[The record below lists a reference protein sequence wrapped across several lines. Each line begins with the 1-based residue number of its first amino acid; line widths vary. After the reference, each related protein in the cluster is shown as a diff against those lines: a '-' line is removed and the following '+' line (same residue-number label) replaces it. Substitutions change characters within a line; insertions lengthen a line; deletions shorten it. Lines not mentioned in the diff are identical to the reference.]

1 MMAIFS
7 IEVFL
12 SFNYS
17 RNSMKK
23 IALVSAA
30 VLMMGSSIAI
40 AQNKPQAVVAVETAP
55 GVLKVAEGVQF
66 QGKFKSVDQKTRE
79 VVIVGPNGNEFK
91 TILGNEVK
99 NFNQIKVGDI
109 VTLTHVEI
117 LVADIKKP
125 SKVDIR
131 ERVETEKAVTAK
143 LGDKPA
149 AAIERQVAI
158 VADVTAV
165 DEKKGTLTVRGA
177 TRTLDIKVKDPKVL
191 KGVKVGTQI
200 EAVVT
205 EIIAI
210 EVSAPKK

>member
-1 MMAIFS
+1 MS
-7 IEVFL
+7 NNYL
-12 SFNYS
+12 SDF
-17 RNSMKK
+17 MKK

-125 SKVDIR
+125 SKVEIR

-200 EAVVT
+200 EAMVT

>member
-1 MMAIFS
+1 MMAKFS

-17 RNSMKK
+17 RNYMKK
-23 IALVSAA
+23 IALVSAV

-40 AQNKPQAVVAVETAP
+40 AQNKPQAVVAVEAAP
-55 GVLKVAEGVQF
+55 GVLKVAEGVQV
-66 QGKFKSVDQKTRE
+66 QGKFKSVDQKTRQ
-79 VVIVGPNGNEFK
+79 VVIVGLNGNEFK
-91 TILGNEVK
+91 TTLGNEVK

-117 LVADIKKP
+117 FVADIKKP
-125 SKVDIR
+125 SKVEIR

-191 KGVKVGTQI
+191 KGIKVGTQI
-200 EAVVT
+200 ETVVT

>member
-1 MMAIFS
+1 
-7 IEVFL
+7 
-12 SFNYS
+12 
-17 RNSMKK
+17 MKK

-30 VLMMGSSIAI
+30 VLMMGTSAVM

-66 QGKFKSVDQKTRE
+66 QGKFKSVDPKTRQ

-91 TILGNEVK
+91 TVLGDEVK

-125 SKVDIR
+125 SKVEIR
-131 ERVETEKAVTAK
+131 ERIETEKAARAK

-149 AAIERQVAI
+149 AAIERQVTV

-165 DEKKGTLTVRGA
+165 DDKKGTITLRGA
-177 TRTLDIKVKDPKVL
+177 TRTLDLKVKDPKVL
-191 KGVKVGTQI
+191 KGVKVGTQV
-200 EAVVT
+200 EATVT

-210 EVSAPKK
+210 EVTAPKK

>member
-17 RNSMKK
+17 RNYMKK

-30 VLMMGSSIAI
+30 VLMIGSNIAI

-55 GVLKVAEGVQF
+55 GVLKVAEGVQL
-66 QGKFKSVDQKTRE
+66 QGKFTSVDQKTRQ

-91 TILGNEVK
+91 TTLGNEVK

-125 SKVDIR
+125 SKVEVR

-149 AAIERQVAI
+149 AAIERKLSI
-158 VADVTAV
+158 VADVTAI

-191 KGVKVGTQI
+191 KGIKVGTQI
-200 EAVVT
+200 ETVVT

>member
-17 RNSMKK
+17 RDFMKK

-66 QGKFKSVDQKTRE
+66 QGKFKSVDQKTRQ

-91 TILGNEVK
+91 TTLGNEVK

-125 SKVDIR
+125 SKVEVR
-131 ERVETEKAVTAK
+131 ERIETEKAVTAK

-200 EAVVT
+200 EAMVT

>member
-1 MMAIFS
+1 
-7 IEVFL
+7 
-12 SFNYS
+12 
-17 RNSMKK
+17 MKK

-40 AQNKPQAVVAVETAP
+40 AQNKPQAVVAVEAAP
-55 GVLKVAEGVQF
+55 GVLKVAEGVQV
-66 QGKFKSVDQKTRE
+66 QGKFKSVDQKTRQ

-91 TILGNEVK
+91 TTLGNEVK

-117 LVADIKKP
+117 FVADIKKP
-125 SKVDIR
+125 SKVEIR

-177 TRTLDIKVKDPKVL
+177 TRTLDIKVKDPSVL
-191 KGVKVGTQI
+191 KGIKVGTQI
-200 EAVVT
+200 ETVVT

>member
-1 MMAIFS
+1 
-7 IEVFL
+7 
-12 SFNYS
+12 
-17 RNSMKK
+17 MKK

-30 VLMMGSSIAI
+30 VLMIGSNIAI

-55 GVLKVAEGVQF
+55 GVLKVAEGVQL
-66 QGKFKSVDQKTRE
+66 QGKFTSVDQKTRQ

-91 TILGNEVK
+91 TTLGNEVK

-125 SKVDIR
+125 SKVEVR
-131 ERVETEKAVTAK
+131 ERIETEKAVTAK

-149 AAIERQVAI
+149 AAIERKLSI
-158 VADVTAV
+158 VADVPAI

-191 KGVKVGTQI
+191 KGIKVGTQI
-200 EAVVT
+200 ETVVT

>member
-1 MMAIFS
+1 
-7 IEVFL
+7 
-12 SFNYS
+12 
-17 RNSMKK
+17 MKK

-30 VLMMGSSIAI
+30 VLMIGSNIAI

-55 GVLKVAEGVQF
+55 GVLKVAEGVQV
-66 QGKFKSVDQKTRE
+66 QGKFKSVDQKTRQ

-91 TILGNEVK
+91 TTLGNEVK

-125 SKVDIR
+125 SKVEVR

-149 AAIERQVAI
+149 AAIERKLSI
-158 VADVTAV
+158 VADVTAI

-191 KGVKVGTQI
+191 KGIKVGTQI
-200 EAVVT
+200 ETVVT

>member
-1 MMAIFS
+1 MMAKFS

-17 RNSMKK
+17 RNYMKK
-23 IALVSAA
+23 IALVSAV

-40 AQNKPQAVVAVETAP
+40 AQNKPQAVVAVEAAP
-55 GVLKVAEGVQF
+55 GVLKVAEGVQV
-66 QGKFKSVDQKTRE
+66 QGKFKSVDQKTRQ

-91 TILGNEVK
+91 TTLGNEVK

-117 LVADIKKP
+117 FVADIKKP
-125 SKVDIR
+125 SKVEIR

-191 KGVKVGTQI
+191 KGIKVGTQI
-200 EAVVT
+200 ETVVT

>member
-1 MMAIFS
+1 MT
-7 IEVFL
+7 
-12 SFNYS
+12 
-17 RNSMKK
+17 K
-23 IALVSAA
+23 IALVSAG

-40 AQNKPQAVVAVETAP
+40 AQNKPQAVVAVEAAP
-55 GVLKVAEGVQF
+55 GVLKVAEGVQV
-66 QGKFKSVDQKTRE
+66 QGKFKSVDQKTRQ

-91 TILGNEVK
+91 TTLGNEVK

-117 LVADIKKP
+117 FVADIKKP
-125 SKVDIR
+125 SKVEIR

-191 KGVKVGTQI
+191 KGIKVGTQI
-200 EAVVT
+200 ETVVT

>member
-1 MMAIFS
+1 
-7 IEVFL
+7 
-12 SFNYS
+12 
-17 RNSMKK
+17 MKK

-66 QGKFKSVDQKTRE
+66 QGKFKSVDQKTRQ

-91 TILGNEVK
+91 TTLGNEVK

-117 LVADIKKP
+117 FVADIKKP
-125 SKVDIR
+125 SKVEIR

-210 EVSAPKK
+210 EVSTPKK

>member
-66 QGKFKSVDQKTRE
+66 QGKFKSVDQKTRQ

-91 TILGNEVK
+91 TTLGNEVK

-117 LVADIKKP
+117 FVADIKKP
-125 SKVDIR
+125 SKVEIR

-200 EAVVT
+200 EAMVT

>member
-1 MMAIFS
+1 
-7 IEVFL
+7 
-12 SFNYS
+12 
-17 RNSMKK
+17 MKK

-30 VLMMGSSIAI
+30 VLMIGSNIAI

-55 GVLKVAEGVQF
+55 GVLKVAEGVQL
-66 QGKFKSVDQKTRE
+66 QGKFTSVDQKTRQ

-91 TILGNEVK
+91 TTLGNEVK

-125 SKVDIR
+125 SKVEVR

-149 AAIERQVAI
+149 AAIERKLSI

-191 KGVKVGTQI
+191 KGIKVGTQI
-200 EAVVT
+200 ETVVT

>member
-1 MMAIFS
+1 
-7 IEVFL
+7 
-12 SFNYS
+12 
-17 RNSMKK
+17 MKK

-30 VLMMGSSIAI
+30 VLMMGTSAVM

-66 QGKFKSVDQKTRE
+66 QGKFKSVDPKTRE

-91 TILGNEVK
+91 TVLGDEVR

-125 SKVDIR
+125 SKVEIR
-131 ERVETEKAVTAK
+131 ERIETEKAARAK

-149 AAIERQVAI
+149 AAIERQVTV

-165 DEKKGTLTVRGA
+165 DEKKGTITLRGA
-177 TRTLDIKVKDPKVL
+177 TRTLDLKVKDPKVL
-191 KGVKVGTQI
+191 KGVKVGTQV
-200 EAVVT
+200 EATVT

-210 EVSAPKK
+210 EVTAPKK

>member
-1 MMAIFS
+1 
-7 IEVFL
+7 
-12 SFNYS
+12 
-17 RNSMKK
+17 MKK

-30 VLMMGSSIAI
+30 VLMMGTSAVM

-66 QGKFKSVDQKTRE
+66 QGKFKSVDPKTRQ

-91 TILGNEVK
+91 TVLGDEVK

-125 SKVDIR
+125 SKVEIR
-131 ERVETEKAVTAK
+131 ERIETEKAARAK

-149 AAIERQVAI
+149 AAIERQVTV

-165 DEKKGTLTVRGA
+165 DEKKGTLTLRGA
-177 TRTLDIKVKDPKVL
+177 TRTLDLKVKDPKVL
-191 KGVKVGTQI
+191 KGVKVGTQV
-200 EAVVT
+200 EATVT

-210 EVSAPKK
+210 EVTAPKK

>member
-1 MMAIFS
+1 
-7 IEVFL
+7 
-12 SFNYS
+12 
-17 RNSMKK
+17 MKK

-30 VLMMGSSIAI
+30 VLMMGTSAVM

-66 QGKFKSVDQKTRE
+66 QGKFKSVDPKTRE
-79 VVIVGPNGNEFK
+79 VVIVAPNGNEYK
-91 TILGNEVK
+91 TVLGDEVR

-125 SKVDIR
+125 SKVEIR
-131 ERVETEKAVTAK
+131 ERVETEKAARAK

-149 AAIERQVAI
+149 AAIERQVTV

-165 DEKKGTLTVRGA
+165 DEKKGTITLRGA
-177 TRTLDIKVKDPKVL
+177 TRTLDLKVKDPKVL
-191 KGVKVGTQI
+191 KGVKVGTQV
-200 EAVVT
+200 EATVT

-210 EVSAPKK
+210 EVTAPKK

>member
-1 MMAIFS
+1 
-7 IEVFL
+7 
-12 SFNYS
+12 
-17 RNSMKK
+17 MKK

-40 AQNKPQAVVAVETAP
+40 AQNKPQAVVAVEAAP
-55 GVLKVAEGVQF
+55 GVLKVAEGVQV
-66 QGKFKSVDQKTRE
+66 QGKFKSVDQKTRQ

-91 TILGNEVK
+91 TTLGNEVK

-117 LVADIKKP
+117 FVADIKKP
-125 SKVDIR
+125 SKVEIR

-158 VADVTAV
+158 AADVTAV

-191 KGVKVGTQI
+191 KGIKVGTQI
-200 EAVVT
+200 ETVVT

>member
-1 MMAIFS
+1 
-7 IEVFL
+7 
-12 SFNYS
+12 
-17 RNSMKK
+17 MKK

-30 VLMMGSSIAI
+30 VLMIGSNIAI

-55 GVLKVAEGVQF
+55 GVLKVAEGVQL
-66 QGKFKSVDQKTRE
+66 QGKFTSVDQKTRQ

-91 TILGNEVK
+91 TTLGNEVK

-125 SKVDIR
+125 SKVEVR
-131 ERVETEKAVTAK
+131 ERIETEKAVTAK

-149 AAIERQVAI
+149 AAIERKLSI
-158 VADVTAV
+158 VADVTAI

-191 KGVKVGTQI
+191 KGIKVGTQI
-200 EAVVT
+200 ETVVT

>member
-1 MMAIFS
+1 
-7 IEVFL
+7 
-12 SFNYS
+12 
-17 RNSMKK
+17 MKK

-30 VLMMGSSIAI
+30 VLMMGTSAVI

-66 QGKFKSVDQKTRE
+66 QGKFKSIDPKTRQ

-91 TILGNEVK
+91 TVLGDEVK

-125 SKVDIR
+125 SKVEIR
-131 ERVETEKAVTAK
+131 ERVETEKAVRAK

-149 AAIERQVAI
+149 AAIERQVSI

-165 DEKKGTLTVRGA
+165 DDKKGTLTIRGA
-177 TRTLDIKVKDPKVL
+177 TRTLDIRVKDPSVL

-200 EAVVT
+200 EAMVT

-210 EVSAPKK
+210 EVTAPKK

>member
-1 MMAIFS
+1 
-7 IEVFL
+7 
-12 SFNYS
+12 
-17 RNSMKK
+17 MKK

-30 VLMMGSSIAI
+30 VLMMGTSAVM

-66 QGKFKSVDQKTRE
+66 QGKFKSVDPKTRE
-79 VVIVGPNGNEFK
+79 VVIIGPNGNEYK
-91 TILGNEVK
+91 TVLGDEVR

-125 SKVDIR
+125 SKVEIR
-131 ERVETEKAVTAK
+131 ERVETEKAARAK

-149 AAIERQVAI
+149 AAIERQVTV

-165 DEKKGTLTVRGA
+165 DEKKGTITLRGA
-177 TRTLDIKVKDPKVL
+177 TRTLDLKVKDPKVL
-191 KGVKVGTQI
+191 KGVKVGTQV
-200 EAVVT
+200 EATVT

-210 EVSAPKK
+210 EVTAPKK

>member
-1 MMAIFS
+1 
-7 IEVFL
+7 
-12 SFNYS
+12 
-17 RNSMKK
+17 MKK

-30 VLMMGSSIAI
+30 VLMMGTSSVI

-66 QGKFKSVDQKTRE
+66 QGKFKSIDPKTRQ

-91 TILGNEVK
+91 TVLGDEVK

-125 SKVDIR
+125 SKVEIR
-131 ERVETEKAVTAK
+131 ERVETEKAVRAK

-149 AAIERQVAI
+149 AAIERQVSI

-165 DEKKGTLTVRGA
+165 DDKKGTLTIRGA
-177 TRTLDIKVKDPKVL
+177 TRTLDIKVKDPSVL
-191 KGVKVGTQI
+191 KGVKAGTQI
-200 EAVVT
+200 EAMVT

-210 EVSAPKK
+210 EVTAPKK

>member
-1 MMAIFS
+1 
-7 IEVFL
+7 
-12 SFNYS
+12 
-17 RNSMKK
+17 MKK

-30 VLMMGSSIAI
+30 VLMIGSNIAI

-55 GVLKVAEGVQF
+55 GVLKVAEGVQL
-66 QGKFKSVDQKTRE
+66 QGKFTLVDQKTRQ

-91 TILGNEVK
+91 TTLGNEVK

-125 SKVDIR
+125 SKVEVR
-131 ERVETEKAVTAK
+131 ERIETEKAVTAK

-149 AAIERQVAI
+149 AAIERKLSI
-158 VADVTAV
+158 VADVTAI

-200 EAVVT
+200 EAMVT

>member
-1 MMAIFS
+1 
-7 IEVFL
+7 
-12 SFNYS
+12 
-17 RNSMKK
+17 MKK

-30 VLMMGSSIAI
+30 VLVMGSSIAI
-40 AQNKPQAVVAVETAP
+40 AQKKPQAVVAVETAP

-125 SKVDIR
+125 SKVEIR

-149 AAIERQVAI
+149 AAIERKLSI

-200 EAVVT
+200 EAMVT

>member
-1 MMAIFS
+1 
-7 IEVFL
+7 
-12 SFNYS
+12 
-17 RNSMKK
+17 MKK

-30 VLMMGSSIAI
+30 VLMIGSNIAI

-55 GVLKVAEGVQF
+55 GVLKVAEGVQL
-66 QGKFKSVDQKTRE
+66 QGKFTSVDQKTRQ

-91 TILGNEVK
+91 TTLGNEVK

-125 SKVDIR
+125 SKVEVR
-131 ERVETEKAVTAK
+131 ERIETEKAVTAK

-191 KGVKVGTQI
+191 KGIKVGTQI
-200 EAVVT
+200 ETVVT

>member
-1 MMAIFS
+1 
-7 IEVFL
+7 
-12 SFNYS
+12 
-17 RNSMKK
+17 MKK

-30 VLMMGSSIAI
+30 VLMMGSSAVM

-66 QGKFKSVDQKTRE
+66 QGKFKSVDPKTRE
-79 VVIVGPNGNEFK
+79 VVIIGPNGNEYK
-91 TILGNEVK
+91 TVLGDEVK

-109 VTLTHVEI
+109 VTLTHIEI

-125 SKVDIR
+125 SKVEIR
-131 ERVETEKAVTAK
+131 ERVETEKAARAK

-149 AAIERQVAI
+149 AAIERQVTV

-165 DEKKGTLTVRGA
+165 DEKKGTITLRGA
-177 TRTLDIKVKDPKVL
+177 TRTLDLKVKDPKVL
-191 KGVKVGTQI
+191 KGVKVGTQV
-200 EAVVT
+200 EATVT

-210 EVSAPKK
+210 EVTAPKK

>member
-1 MMAIFS
+1 
-7 IEVFL
+7 
-12 SFNYS
+12 
-17 RNSMKK
+17 MKK

-30 VLMMGSSIAI
+30 VLMIGSNIAI

-55 GVLKVAEGVQF
+55 GVLKVAEGVQL
-66 QGKFKSVDQKTRE
+66 QGKFTLVDQKTRQ

-91 TILGNEVK
+91 TTLCNEVN

-125 SKVDIR
+125 SKVEVR

-149 AAIERQVAI
+149 AAIERKLSI
-158 VADVTAV
+158 VADVTAI

-191 KGVKVGTQI
+191 KGIKVGTQI
-200 EAVVT
+200 ETVVT

>member
-1 MMAIFS
+1 
-7 IEVFL
+7 
-12 SFNYS
+12 
-17 RNSMKK
+17 MKK

-40 AQNKPQAVVAVETAP
+40 AQNKPQAVVAVEAAP
-55 GVLKVAEGVQF
+55 GVLKVAEGVQV
-66 QGKFKSVDQKTRE
+66 QGKFKSVDQKTRQ
-79 VVIVGPNGNEFK
+79 VVIVGPNGNELK
-91 TILGNEVK
+91 TTLGNEVK

-117 LVADIKKP
+117 FVADIKKP
-125 SKVDIR
+125 SKVEIR

-191 KGVKVGTQI
+191 KGIKVGTQI
-200 EAVVT
+200 ETVVT

>member
-1 MMAIFS
+1 
-7 IEVFL
+7 
-12 SFNYS
+12 
-17 RNSMKK
+17 MKK

-30 VLMMGSSIAI
+30 VLMIGSNIAI

-55 GVLKVAEGVQF
+55 GVLKVAEGVQL
-66 QGKFKSVDQKTRE
+66 QGKFTSVDQKTRQ

-91 TILGNEVK
+91 TTLGNEVK

-125 SKVDIR
+125 SKVEVR

-200 EAVVT
+200 EAMVT

>member
-30 VLMMGSSIAI
+30 VLLMGSSIAI

-66 QGKFKSVDQKTRE
+66 QGKFKSVDQKTRQ

-91 TILGNEVK
+91 TTLGNEVK

-117 LVADIKKP
+117 FVADIKKP
-125 SKVDIR
+125 SKVEIR

-210 EVSAPKK
+210 EVSTPKK

>member
-30 VLMMGSSIAI
+30 VLLMGSSIAI

-66 QGKFKSVDQKTRE
+66 QGKFKSVDQKTRQ

-91 TILGNEVK
+91 TTLGNEVK

-109 VTLTHVEI
+109 VTL
-117 LVADIKKP
+117 
-125 SKVDIR
+125 
-131 ERVETEKAVTAK
+131 
-143 LGDKPA
+143 
-149 AAIERQVAI
+149 Q
-158 VADVTAV
+158 
-165 DEKKGTLTVRGA
+165 
-177 TRTLDIKVKDPKVL
+177 
-191 KGVKVGTQI
+191 
-200 EAVVT
+200 
-205 EIIAI
+205 
-210 EVSAPKK
+210 

>member
-1 MMAIFS
+1 
-7 IEVFL
+7 
-12 SFNYS
+12 
-17 RNSMKK
+17 MKK

-30 VLMMGSSIAI
+30 VLMIGSNIAI
-40 AQNKPQAVVAVETAP
+40 SQNKPQAVVAVETAP
-55 GVLKVAEGVQF
+55 GVLKVAEGVQL
-66 QGKFKSVDQKTRE
+66 QGKFTSVDQKTRQ

-91 TILGNEVK
+91 TTLGNEVK

-125 SKVDIR
+125 SKVEVR

-149 AAIERQVAI
+149 AAIERKLSI
-158 VADVTAV
+158 VADVTAI

-191 KGVKVGTQI
+191 KGIKVGTQI
-200 EAVVT
+200 ETVVT

>member
-1 MMAIFS
+1 
-7 IEVFL
+7 
-12 SFNYS
+12 
-17 RNSMKK
+17 MKK

-30 VLMMGSSIAI
+30 VLMIGSNIAI

-55 GVLKVAEGVQF
+55 GVLKVAEGVQL
-66 QGKFKSVDQKTRE
+66 QGKFTLVEQKTRQ

-91 TILGNEVK
+91 TTLGNEVK

-191 KGVKVGTQI
+191 KGIKVGTQI
-200 EAVVT
+200 ETVVT

>member
-1 MMAIFS
+1 
-7 IEVFL
+7 
-12 SFNYS
+12 
-17 RNSMKK
+17 MKK

-30 VLMMGSSIAI
+30 VLMMGTSAVM

-66 QGKFKSVDQKTRE
+66 QGKFKSVDPKTRQ

-91 TILGNEVK
+91 TVLGEEVK

-125 SKVDIR
+125 SKVEIR
-131 ERVETEKAVTAK
+131 ERIETEKAARAK

-149 AAIERQVAI
+149 AAIERQVTV

-165 DEKKGTLTVRGA
+165 DEKKGTITLRGA
-177 TRTLDIKVKDPKVL
+177 TRTLDLKVKDPKVL
-191 KGVKVGTQI
+191 KGVKVGTQV
-200 EAVVT
+200 EATVT

-210 EVSAPKK
+210 EVTAPKK

>member
-1 MMAIFS
+1 
-7 IEVFL
+7 
-12 SFNYS
+12 
-17 RNSMKK
+17 MKK
-23 IALVSAA
+23 IALVSAV

-40 AQNKPQAVVAVETAP
+40 AQNKPQAVVAVEAAP
-55 GVLKVAEGVQF
+55 GVLKVAEGVQV
-66 QGKFKSVDQKTRE
+66 QGKFKSVDQKTRQ

-91 TILGNEVK
+91 TTLGNEVK

-125 SKVDIR
+125 SKVEVR
-131 ERVETEKAVTAK
+131 ERIETEKAVTAK

-149 AAIERQVAI
+149 AAIERKLSI
-158 VADVTAV
+158 VADVTAI

-191 KGVKVGTQI
+191 KGIKVGTQI
-200 EAVVT
+200 ETVVT

>member
-1 MMAIFS
+1 
-7 IEVFL
+7 
-12 SFNYS
+12 
-17 RNSMKK
+17 MKK
-23 IALVSAA
+23 IALVSVA

-66 QGKFKSVDQKTRE
+66 QGKFKSVDQKTRA
-79 VVIVGPNGNEFK
+79 VVIAGPNGNEFK
-91 TILGNEVK
+91 TTLGNEVK

-125 SKVDIR
+125 SKVEIR

-200 EAVVT
+200 EAMVT